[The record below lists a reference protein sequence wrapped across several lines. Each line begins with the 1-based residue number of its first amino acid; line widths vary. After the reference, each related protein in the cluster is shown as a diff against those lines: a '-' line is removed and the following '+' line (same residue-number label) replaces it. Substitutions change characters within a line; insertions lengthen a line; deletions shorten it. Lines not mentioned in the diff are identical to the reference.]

1 MRPSTSGDSLMVEI
15 VENIDI
21 APWSHSASAL
31 HVRPMIGC
39 VRRKTLRVRSG
50 LICFHESPRSSLRHT
65 YCDA

>member
-1 MRPSTSGDSLMVEI
+1 MVVI

-21 APWSHSASAL
+21 APWSQSASAPQ
-31 HVRPMIGC
+31 VRPMIGC
-39 VRRKTLRVRSG
+39 VRRKMFRVRSG